1 MNYVKYAAPWLPE
14 RTECRLWF
22 AVGVKRVPAKEGAR
36 MRSEI
41 GLRRSRFDSEHGRT
55 HSSTLTVSTAPPYSE
70 HAPTYITTEIPTLTP
85 QESAASR
92 EVKHRSETREECAVC
107 WQKWGRS
114 LWAGSCMCNP
124 AFPYRYTHDADQTAA
139 KPRI

>member
-41 GLRRSRFDSEHGRT
+41 GLRRSRFDSEHGKT
-55 HSSTLTVSTAPPYSE
+55 HSSTLTVSTGTPDSE
-70 HAPTYITTEIPTLTP
+70 HAPTYITAEALKLTP
-85 QESAASR
+85 MDLAASQDLD
-92 EVKHRSETREECAVC
+92 HTLGPQEECSIC
-107 WQKWGRS
+107 WRRWGRS
-114 LWAGSCMCNP
+114 LWVSSCKCKN
-124 AFPYRYTHDADQTAA
+124 
-139 KPRI
+139 